1 MTEHKKNG
9 GGGVLSLKIEVYKH
23 THTYIHIYVYQ
34 ILRLATDRRAAATGS
49 GYRRKGKRSGNRRK
63 GVNGLETEGR
73 G

>member
-1 MTEHKKNG
+1 MHI
-9 GGGVLSLKIEVYKH
+9 L
-23 THTYIHIYVYQ
+23 TYIYMYTNFFH
-34 ILRLATDRRAAATGS
+34 LPTDRRAAATGS